1 MDHLLELSVLEIN
14 NRLMLQW
21 GTVQVPGT
29 YANIFYPVTYSVTC
43 LNVQGTAFNT
53 DRAVL
58 NLNARYSN
66 RCEID
71 YPGSKTGRAMWMSI
85 GY

>member
-43 LNVQGTAFNT
+43 LNVQGTPFHTDNT
-53 DRAVL
+53 A
-58 NLNARYSN
+58 LNATDISSN
-66 RCEID
+66 RFQID